1 MNERKN
7 MVMEISFVTSNQEKV
22 KAVERSLAYV
32 HRSDIKIKKI
42 NLDIVEPQFDNVVE
56 ISKYKAVE
64 ISKYKAMAAFKLLHS
79 PVLVE
84 DGGLVI
90 PALDGF
96 PGPYTKYVLKTIG
109 VDGILRLLSGISDRS
124 AKFVSFAT
132 FVDAGGRVQQFERR
146 GDNFEIACE
155 RKDIVHPEAWSDLW
169 QVIYLKKYGK
179 SSRVIG
185 IYRANRNFRQ
195 SATICQMVGANI
207 LISYPRYKKSRTFE
221 FCFFCLI

>member
-22 KAVERSLAYV
+22 KAVERSLAYAR
-32 HRSDIKIKKI
+32 RSDIKIKQI
-42 NLDIVEPQFDNVVE
+42 NLDIIEPQFDSV
-56 ISKYKAVE
+56 AE
-64 ISKYKAMAAFKLLHS
+64 ISKYKAMEAFKLLQS

-109 VDGILRLLSGISDRS
+109 ADGILRLLSGIADRR

-179 SSRVIG
+179 MLCELSAQELLE
-185 IYRANRNFRQ
+185 YTEQ
-195 SATICQMVGANI
+195 SETSGSLQQFVRW
-207 LISYPRYKKSRTFE
+207 LVQTY
-221 FCFFCLI
+221 

>member
-22 KAVERSLAYV
+22 KAVERSLAYAR
-32 HRSDIKIKKI
+32 RSDIKIKQI
-42 NLDIVEPQFDNVVE
+42 NLDIIEPQFDSV
-56 ISKYKAVE
+56 AE
-64 ISKYKAMAAFKLLHS
+64 ISKYKAMEAFKLLQS

-109 VDGILRLLSGISDRS
+109 ADGILRLLSGIADRS

-179 SSRVIG
+179 MLCELSAQELLE
-185 IYRANRNFRQ
+185 YTEQ
-195 SATICQMVGANI
+195 SETSGSLQQFVRW
-207 LISYPRYKKSRTFE
+207 LVQTY
-221 FCFFCLI
+221 

>member
-42 NLDIVEPQFDNVVE
+42 NLDIIEPQFDNV
-56 ISKYKAVE
+56 AE
-64 ISKYKAMAAFKLLHS
+64 ISKYKAMEAFKLLQS

-132 FVDAGGRVQQFERR
+132 FVDANGGAHQFERY

-179 SSRVIG
+179 MLCEISTQELLE
-185 IYRANRNFRQ
+185 YTEQ
-195 SATICQMVGANI
+195 SETSGSLQQFVRWLVQN
-207 LISYPRYKKSRTFE
+207 Y
-221 FCFFCLI
+221 

>member
-22 KAVERSLAYV
+22 KAVERSLAYAR
-32 HRSDIKIKKI
+32 RSDIKIKQI
-42 NLDIVEPQFDNVVE
+42 NLDIIEPQFDSV
-56 ISKYKAVE
+56 AE
-64 ISKYKAMAAFKLLHS
+64 ISKYKAMEAFKLLQS

-109 VDGILRLLSGISDRS
+109 ADGILRLLSGIADRR
-124 AKFVSFAT
+124 AKFVSFTT

-179 SSRVIG
+179 MLCELSAQELLE
-185 IYRANRNFRQ
+185 YTEQ
-195 SATICQMVGANI
+195 SETSGSLQQFVRW
-207 LISYPRYKKSRTFE
+207 LVQTY
-221 FCFFCLI
+221 

>member
-1 MNERKN
+1 

-22 KAVERSLAYV
+22 KAVERSLAYAR
-32 HRSDIKIKKI
+32 RSDIKIKQI
-42 NLDIVEPQFDNVVE
+42 NLDIIEPQFDSV
-56 ISKYKAVE
+56 AE
-64 ISKYKAMAAFKLLHS
+64 ISKYKAMEAFKLLQS

-96 PGPYTKYVLKTIG
+96 PGPYTKYVVKTIG
-109 VDGILRLLSGISDRS
+109 ADGILRLLSGISDRR

-179 SSRVIG
+179 MLCELSAQELLE
-185 IYRANRNFRQ
+185 YTEQ
-195 SATICQMVGANI
+195 SETSGSLQQFVRW
-207 LISYPRYKKSRTFE
+207 LVQTY
-221 FCFFCLI
+221 

>member
-22 KAVERSLAYV
+22 KAVERSLAYAR
-32 HRSDIKIKKI
+32 RSDIKIKQI
-42 NLDIVEPQFDNVVE
+42 NLDIIEPQFDSV
-56 ISKYKAVE
+56 AE
-64 ISKYKAMAAFKLLHS
+64 ISKYKAMEAFKLLQS

-109 VDGILRLLSGISDRS
+109 ADGILRLLSGISDRR

-146 GDNFEIACE
+146 GDNVEIACE

-179 SSRVIG
+179 MLCELSAQELLE
-185 IYRANRNFRQ
+185 YTEQ
-195 SATICQMVGANI
+195 SETSGSLQQFVRW
-207 LISYPRYKKSRTFE
+207 LVQTY
-221 FCFFCLI
+221 